1 MASTSRVP
9 DDEGIDYTDIEEKY
23 KVSYEDGFDNVLV
36 IDNVPIVD
44 SSKRDKLLTAIT
56 KKFTQKAAPIK
67 PGKIHFPFDDKA
79 NKSKGYL
86 FMEFKTN
93 TEATYVASAMNGVQ
107 FDAKHTFLVNRFTDI
122 EKFATLA
129 EKYTEPEIPQYKP
142 QEHLRWWLADGRD
155 QFLTYRDQDVAI
167 NWHNKNTSD
176 VQTQR
181 KNWTDLFA
189 AWSPL
194 GTYLASL
201 HRPGV
206 RLWAGESWTG
216 IARFAHPLV
225 KLLDFSPCET
235 YLVTWSQESISP
247 TPGPPGPASFTEE
260 DEGNNVAVWDVKT
273 GHLLRTFHA
282 LPDLDAEGH
291 AKKMSWPLLK
301 WSPDDKYVARI
312 QPGQQISVYELPGM
326 GLLEKKSIKVDGVV
340 DFDWCPSG
348 DVDEEGKGK
357 GSTKKARE
365 NFLAYWQPEI
375 GDQPAKVTL
384 LAIPSRTS
392 LRTKNLFNVSDVDR
406 FTKTKKSTYCNLE
419 IVRTREKDFPV
430 EVVEIKETVTD
441 FAWEPRG
448 ERFVVV
454 TSTDPNLG
462 NIGPGITIRTDVFFY
477 QLDKTG
483 GLGTFK
489 LLKKLMNKT
498 ANTMRWSPKG
508 RHIVL
513 ATVGSSSKFD
523 LEFWDL
529 DFYAERDAPVVGKS
543 ATGGPKEREKDEWGS
558 GAQLVAT
565 TEHYGVTDIEWDPSG
580 RFVATSASVWRH
592 TLENGYIL
600 WDFKGQEL
608 QRQILDKF
616 KQFLWRPR
624 PKTLLSK
631 DQQRNIQRRLKEYS
645 RVFDEEDAA
654 EESSASKELV
664 AHRKRLVDEWNAWR
678 AKIKS
683 ERSEKKGKAK
693 EDKFEIIEELVEVVL
708 EETVEVLE

>member
-1 MASTSRVP
+1 MASTSKVP
-9 DDEGIDYTDIEEKY
+9 DNEGIDYTDIEEKY
-23 KVSYEDGFDNVLV
+23 QVSYEDGFDNVLV
-36 IDNVPIVD
+36 VDNVPIVD
-44 SSKRDKLLTAIT
+44 SAKRDKLLTAIT

-67 PGKIHFPFDDKA
+67 PGKIHLPFDDKA
-79 NKSKGYL
+79 NKSKGYI
-86 FMEFKTN
+86 FVEFKTN
-93 TEATYVASAMNGVQ
+93 EEATYVATQMNGVA
-107 FDAKHTFLVNRFTDI
+107 FDTKHTFVVNRFTDI

-129 EKYTEPEIPQYKP
+129 EKYVEPEIPPYTP

-167 NWHNKNTSD
+167 NWHNKNASD
-176 VQTQR
+176 VQTHR

-206 RLWAGESWTG
+206 RLWAGGSWNG

-225 KLLDFSPCET
+225 KLLDFSPCEN
-235 YLVTWSQESISP
+235 YLVTWSQEPISP
-247 TPGPPGPASFTEE
+247 TAGPPGPASFTEE
-260 DEGNNVAVWDVKT
+260 DEGNNIAVWDVKT
-273 GHLLRTFHA
+273 GHLLRTFQA
-282 LPDLDAEGH
+282 IPELDSEGQ

-312 QPGQQISVYELPGM
+312 QPGVQISVYELPGM
-326 GLLEKKSIKVDGVV
+326 GLLDKKSIKIDGVV
-340 DFDWCPSG
+340 EFDWCPSG
-348 DVDEEGKGK
+348 DVDSDEKGK
-357 GSTKKARE
+357 ASTKKARE
-365 NFLAYWQPEI
+365 NFFAYWQPEI

-392 LRTKNLFNVSDVDR
+392 LRTKNLFNVADCKLHWHNQGDYLCVKVDR
-406 FTKTKKSTYCNLE
+406 FTKTKKSIYCNLE

-448 ERFVVV
+448 ERFAVV
-454 TSTDPNLG
+454 TSMDPNLG
-462 NIGPGITIRTDVFFY
+462 NVGPGITIKTDIFFY

-529 DFYAERDAPVVGKS
+529 DFFADRDAPLPGKS
-543 ATGGPKEREKDEWGS
+543 ATGGPKEKEKEEWGS
-558 GAQLVAT
+558 NAQLVAT

-592 TLENGYIL
+592 TVSSRTRLRWPVFYGCRICFIARERVHYLGFQGTRAAAT
-600 WDFKGQEL
+600 DS
-608 QRQILDKF
+608 RQV
-616 KQFLWRPR
+616 QTVPMA
-624 PKTLLSK
+624 PKT
-631 DQQRNIQRRLKEYS
+631 
-645 RVFDEEDAA
+645 EDAPVEGATAKHSA
-654 EESSASKELV
+654 EAEGVQQGVRRGGCGRGELGEQGV
-664 AHRKRLVDEWNAWR
+664 
-678 AKIKS
+678 
-683 ERSEKKGKAK
+683 GGTP
-693 EDKFEIIEELVEVVL
+693 
-708 EETVEVLE
+708 ETLGG